1 MTLRKKR
8 SNLNQ
13 KKMKQSKFK
22 PKPNHKPNHN
32 SSNHHQNSKQNS
44 RQNSGQNSE
53 SFLSS
58 NQVCIYGKHPV
69 FAALLNKKRKIYQIL
84 VSKNSEAELKQFIA
98 DKKINCDS
106 HLIRITD
113 NDHINSLLPIGSTH
127 QGFVL
132 KTSPINLI
140 SYNQFLDKIA
150 GLEKENL
157 PPILILDSLTDPHN
171 IGAIIR
177 SSVAFGFRNIVVTER
192 NFPLNSPVI
201 AKTASGML
209 ETIDLIAAQNLNSFL
224 ADLKKL
230 GYWSVGLDGEA
241 KTDISASKNYHPI
254 ALVLGSEGEGIR
266 RLVKEN
272 CDLLVKIN
280 IHPEVESLNASNA
293 AAIAMYEVSRKSG

>member
-1 MTLRKKR
+1 M
-8 SNLNQ
+8 Q
-13 KKMKQSKFK
+13 QSKFK
-22 PKPNHKPNHN
+22 SKPNYKPNQKSFGN
-32 SSNHHQNSKQNS
+32 KNNN
-44 RQNSGQNSE
+44 QNSGQHSGQSSE
-53 SFLSS
+53 NFLLA
-58 NQVCIYGKHPV
+58 NQVCVYGKHPV
-69 FAALLNKKRKIYQIL
+69 FAALGNKKRKIYQIL
-84 VSKNSEAELKQFIA
+84 VSKNSEAELKQFIV
-98 DKKINCDS
+98 DNKINCNQN
-106 HLIRITD
+106 LIRIVD
-113 NDHINSLLPIGSTH
+113 NDYINSLLPIGSTH

-132 KTSPINLI
+132 KTSPITLI

-150 GLEKENL
+150 HLTKENL

-177 SSVAFGFRNIVVTER
+177 SSVAFGFKNIVVTQR

-209 ETIDLIAAQNLNSFL
+209 EIVDLIAAQNLNSFL
-224 ADLKKL
+224 ADLKKA

-241 KTDISASKNYHPI
+241 KTDISTTKNYSPI

-280 IHPEVESLNASNA
+280 INQEVESLNASNA
-293 AAIAMYEVSRKSG
+293 AAITMYELSKHLK